1 MVRVLT
7 GVGGSTGAG
16 AAGRVGGRSL
26 RHRPRGQQ
34 HSPPRQQSCHHGRC
48 PARTGAVPDRG
59 TQSRRGPVAAVGHG
73 SNGRVNGARNRRSRG
88 RRLTGV
94 VRGVVN
100 GKWFRDHRPCPAVA
114 CHRVHRSRSLEA
126 RSSAR
131 APDRADSDSSSSRS
145 SATGAV
151 GDRGGRGR
159 AAVSPPGLRSST
171 PVRNGCGP
179 AVPTLRCS
187 GVAKE
192 PRTDTARQRD
202 LVPCPSCRV
211 TGAGAFCVSAGHGRG
226 SPSGCVWGG
235 TARGLL
241 DVVRCARRTR
251 RRRHGVGELP
261 QHSGTAALDRVPVVI
276 RDRVVGD
283 LTGPGALCRTSNSG
297 P

>member
-192 PRTDTARQRD
+192 PRTDAARQTGACA
-202 LVPCPSCRV
+202 VPQPSCDRGRCLLRV
-211 TGAGAFCVSAGHGRG
+211 CRSWTGESVGLAVWGHGPGVVGRG
-226 SPSGCVWGG
+226 SVCS
-235 TARGLL
+235 
-241 DVVRCARRTR
+241 
-251 RRRHGVGELP
+251 
-261 QHSGTAALDRVPVVI
+261 
-276 RDRVVGD
+276 
-283 LTGPGALCRTSNSG
+283 
-297 P
+297 